1 MMVGLLISVYMA
13 LTKINTLQISFKGS
27 VSSVPILNKVPACPS
42 AQKEMKLSLPVKVPP
57 CPLHGGSVVK
67 NLPVKQETQEMW
79 VRSLGW
85 EDPLEKEMA
94 THCSLLAWRP
104 HGQGSLV
111 GCSPC
116 LVTAQ

>member
-67 NLPVKQETQEMW
+67 NLPVTGGDMN
-79 VRSLGW
+79 SIP
-85 EDPLEKEMA
+85 DPGR
-94 THCSLLAWRP
+94 CP
-104 HGQGSLV
+104 HAPEQPGL
-111 GCSPC
+111 CAK
-116 LVTAQ
+116 L